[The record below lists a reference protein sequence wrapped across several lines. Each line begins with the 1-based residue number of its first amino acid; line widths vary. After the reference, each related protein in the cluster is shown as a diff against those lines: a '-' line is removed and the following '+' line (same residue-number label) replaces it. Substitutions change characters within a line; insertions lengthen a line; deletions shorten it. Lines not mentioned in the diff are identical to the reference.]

1 VELLSEEEQWESLK
15 RWLKEN
21 VPFILGMVAVGLLA
35 VFGWRWWQGHEN
47 TDALEA
53 SASYQRILATFDS
66 GKMEDALSQVEA
78 LRKQHPK
85 SGYVSSADLA
95 AAKVFVLTNDLDKAT
110 QRLERVMNEAIDKQ
124 LRPIARLRLARVLT
138 TQGQYDKALATLG
151 NEDRGRHQPA
161 YLEARGDVLFAK
173 GDRMGALAAYEA
185 AKKLLPASQ
194 AGVSGVGE
202 LLDLKINDL
211 RAAIATAPAAA
222 APAVAAPAAPAS
234 IAKPT
239 EAPAKP

>member
-21 VPFILGMVAVGLLA
+21 VPFILGLVAVGLLA
-35 VFGWRWWQGHEN
+35 VFGWRWWQGHQN

-53 SASYQRILATFDS
+53 SASYQRILVTFDS

-95 AAKVFVLTNDLDKAT
+95 AAKMFVLSNNLDKAVE
-110 QRLERVMNEAIDKQ
+110 RLTRVMNESPDEQ
-124 LRPIARLRLARVLT
+124 LRPIARLRLVRVQT
-138 TQGQYDKALATLG
+138 AQGQYDKALATLG
-151 NEDRGRHQPA
+151 SEDRGRHQPA
-161 YLEARGDVLFAK
+161 FLEARGDVLLAK
-173 GDRMGALAAYEA
+173 GDRMGALATYEA
-185 AKKLLPASQ
+185 AKKLLPATQ
-194 AGVSGVGE
+194 ASVSGVGE

-211 RAAIATAPAAA
+211 RATT
-222 APAVAAPAAPAS
+222 
-234 IAKPT
+234 T
-239 EAPAKP
+239 EAPPKP

>member
-1 VELLSEEEQWESLK
+1 MELLSEEEQWESLK

-21 VPFILGMVAVGLLA
+21 VPFILGLVAVMLIGY
-35 VFGWRWWQGHEN
+35 FGWKWWQGREN

-53 SASYQRILATFDS
+53 SAAYQRILVTFDA
-66 GKMEDALSQVEA
+66 GKVEDAVSQVEA

-85 SGYVSSADLA
+85 SGYVSAADLA
-95 AAKVFVLTNDLDKAT
+95 AAKIFVMNNELDKAV
-110 QRLERVMNEAIDKQ
+110 QRLERVMNEAPDEQ
-124 LRPIARLRLARVLT
+124 LRPIARLRLARVQAA
-138 TQGQYDKALATLG
+138 QGQYDKALATLG

-161 YLEARGDVLFAK
+161 YLEVRGDVLLAR

-185 AKKLLPASQ
+185 AKKLLPVSQ

-211 RAAIATAPAAA
+211 RAAAATPAAA
-222 APAVAAPAAPAS
+222 AAPVS
-234 IAKPT
+234 PT
-239 EAPAKP
+239 ATTSGAPAKP

>member
-1 VELLSEEEQWESLK
+1 VDLLSEEEQWESLK

-21 VPFILGMVAVGLLA
+21 VPYILAMVAVGLLA
-35 VFGWRWWQGHEN
+35 VFGWRWWQGREN

-53 SASYQRILATFDS
+53 SASYQRILTTFDS
-66 GKMEDALSQVEA
+66 GKLEDAISQVEA

-95 AAKVFVLTNDLDKAT
+95 AAKVFVLTNDLDKAV
-110 QRLERVMNEAIDKQ
+110 QRLERVMNEARDEQ

-138 TQGQYDKALATLG
+138 TQGQHDKALATLG
-151 NEDRGRHQPA
+151 TADRGRHQPA
-161 YLEARGDVLFAK
+161 YLEARGDVLLAK
-173 GDRMGALAAYEA
+173 GDRKGALAAYEA

-194 AGVSGVGE
+194 AAVSGVGE

-211 RAAIATAPAAA
+211 RATTA
-222 APAVAAPAAPAS
+222 
-234 IAKPT
+234 

>member
-66 GKMEDALSQVEA
+66 GKLEDALSQVEA

-95 AAKVFVLTNDLDKAT
+95 AAKVFVLTNDLDKAV
-110 QRLERVMNEAIDKQ
+110 QRLERVMNEAVDEQ
-124 LRPIARLRLARVLT
+124 LRPIARLRLARVLA
-138 TQGQYDKALATLG
+138 TQGQYDKALAALG
-151 NEDRGRHQPA
+151 NEDRGRHQSA

-173 GDRMGALAAYEA
+173 GDRTAALAAYEA

-211 RAAIATAPAAA
+211 RAAAATAPAA
-222 APAVAAPAAPAS
+222 APAVAAPAPAS
-234 IAKPT
+234 PAKPT